1 MALTLEQLVGQRLLW
16 SFNGKTEPSADF
28 LSALKSG
35 HVSGVSLFR
44 ALNIDHPAQVR
55 QLIDQLQSIASEA
68 GLPVLL
74 IAADQEGG
82 QLIGLGEHTTPF
94 PGNMALGATRSVDL
108 ARRVGYAIG
117 REAAAMG
124 VNVNYAP
131 VCDVNINPRNPVIGT
146 RSFGESPELV
156 STLAAALLRGEA
168 DIVEGLTPEETARRF
183 FLLFTTRPAGAKFKE
198 GGARFPLEK
207 NSDGYTGRIEG
218 PENTFLEGNP
228 PMALPLE
235 IRPEPGGKRARVRD
249 WPAAAPL
256 ACRRYCEEPKATR
269 QSGAASRLR
278 TASLRAQ

>member
-16 SFNGKTEPSADF
+16 SFNGKTEPSVDF

-55 QLIDQLQSIASEA
+55 QLIDRLQSMARKA

-108 ARRVGYAIG
+108 AQRVGYAIG

-156 STLAAALLRGEA
+156 STLAVGLLRGLQSA
-168 DIVEGLTPEETARRF
+168 GVAATAKHFPGHGDTASDSHYGTPLITH
-183 FLLFTTRPAGAKFKE
+183 
-198 GGARFPLEK
+198 
-207 NSDGYTGRIEG
+207 S
-218 PENTFLEGNP
+218 PE
-228 PMALPLE
+228 
-235 IRPEPGGKRARVRD
+235 
-249 WPAAAPL
+249 
-256 ACRRYCEEPKATR
+256 
-269 QSGAASRLR
+269 RLR
-278 TASLRAQ
+278 EVEFPPFRAAIEAGVKMVMTAHIAVPVLDQGSNLPATLSNKILGEVLRQELNFTGVITT